1 MLGVENLKIMTA
13 TIRNVSQVNV
23 MFHEDKLLNK
33 TVPTGS
39 DKVNKKDKK
48 LFVCAKVLAGSL
60 LSNRELILGLTFPTR

>member
-1 MLGVENLKIMTA
+1 MTV

>member
-1 MLGVENLKIMTA
+1 MTA
-13 TIRNVSQVNV
+13 TIRKVSQVNV
-23 MFHEDKLLNK
+23 IFHEDKLLNK

>member
-1 MLGVENLKIMTA
+1 M
-13 TIRNVSQVNV
+13 NVI
-23 MFHEDKLLNK
+23 FHKDKLLNK

-39 DKVNKKDKK
+39 DEVNKKDKK

>member
-13 TIRNVSQVNV
+13 TRRKVSQVNV

-60 LSNRELILGLTFPTR
+60 LSNRELILGLTFPSR

>member
-23 MFHEDKLLNK
+23 MFYEDKLLNK

>member
-13 TIRNVSQVNV
+13 TIRKVSQVNV
-23 MFHEDKLLNK
+23 IFHEDKLLNK

>member
-13 TIRNVSQVNV
+13 TIRKVSQVNV
-23 MFHEDKLLNK
+23 IFHEDKLLNK

-39 DKVNKKDKK
+39 DEVNKKDKK

>member
-1 MLGVENLKIMTA
+1 MLGVENLKIMIA
-13 TIRNVSQVNV
+13 TIRKVSQVNV
-23 MFHEDKLLNK
+23 IFHEDKLLNK

>member
-23 MFHEDKLLNK
+23 MFHKDKLLNK

>member
-1 MLGVENLKIMTA
+1 MIA
-13 TIRNVSQVNV
+13 TIRKVSQVNV
-23 MFHEDKLLNK
+23 IFHEDKLLNK

>member
-13 TIRNVSQVNV
+13 TIRKVSQVNV
-23 MFHEDKLLNK
+23 IFHKDKLLNK
-33 TVPTGS
+33 MVPTGS
-39 DKVNKKDKK
+39 DEVDKKDKK

>member
-1 MLGVENLKIMTA
+1 MTA
-13 TIRNVSQVNV
+13 TIRKVSQVNV
-23 MFHEDKLLNK
+23 IFHEDKLLNK

-39 DKVNKKDKK
+39 DEVNKKDKK

>member
-13 TIRNVSQVNV
+13 TIRKVSQVNV
-23 MFHEDKLLNK
+23 IFHKDKLLNK

>member
-1 MLGVENLKIMTA
+1 MTA

-23 MFHEDKLLNK
+23 MFHKDKLLNK

>member
-1 MLGVENLKIMTA
+1 MLGVENLKIMTV